1 MGRATTIVSGMLL
14 MAWSGL
20 LAGCTSHADG
30 GRVTAHYLG
39 YVRIVTAPG
48 PPWSGEA
55 TNARTL
61 GGWWD
66 VEPNSGRLQS
76 TGLGY
81 RQTERLALPPDCRLT
96 ILVTTDEQLAA
107 VETLIATYAENDAC
121 ALKR

>member
-1 MGRATTIVSGMLL
+1 MGRTVVFLA
-14 MAWSGL
+14 GL
-20 LAGCTSHADG
+20 VAAGFLAGCVSHADD

-39 YVRIVTAPG
+39 YVQIVTTPASAWG
-48 PPWSGEA
+48 VETTG
-55 TNARTL
+55 ARTV

-81 RQTERLALPPDCRLT
+81 RQVERVALPPDCRLT
-96 ILVTTDEQLAA
+96 ILVTTNEQLAA

-121 ALKR
+121 AVKR